1 MSTLKEIEDAIRA
14 LPKKDREQL
23 ADDLPS
29 ILPEINGDAE
39 WRRII
44 NDPRPSKKL
53 NALVDKV
60 EAQMAADPSV
70 YPLITEEALKSRE

>member
-44 NDPRPSKKL
+44 DDPTHSP
-53 NALVDKV
+53 ALDQLIESVDR
-60 EAQMAADPSV
+60 QMRADPNV
-70 YPLITEEALKSRE
+70 FPKLTDEEFRRNS